1 MARDE
6 HPLRIGAVRQK
17 QRIAD
22 APPVNGARNRSKAVT
37 FSAMPPVSMAA
48 RIRGWTA
55 NNELTAQQLLR
66 L

>member
-1 MARDE
+1 MSTQEAHHEHVPEQVADHGLMLFSPQFRASAR
-6 HPLRIGAVRQK
+6 LL
-17 QRIAD
+17 
-22 APPVNGARNRSKAVT
+22 
-37 FSAMPPVSMAA
+37 SMAA

>member
-1 MARDE
+1 
-6 HPLRIGAVRQK
+6 V
-17 QRIAD
+17 
-22 APPVNGARNRSKAVT
+22 
-37 FSAMPPVSMAA
+37 VSMAA

>member
-1 MARDE
+1 
-6 HPLRIGAVRQK
+6 
-17 QRIAD
+17 
-22 APPVNGARNRSKAVT
+22 VT

>member
-1 MARDE
+1 MLDLIE
-6 HPLRIGAVRQK
+6 
-17 QRIAD
+17 
-22 APPVNGARNRSKAVT
+22 
-37 FSAMPPVSMAA
+37 MSMAA